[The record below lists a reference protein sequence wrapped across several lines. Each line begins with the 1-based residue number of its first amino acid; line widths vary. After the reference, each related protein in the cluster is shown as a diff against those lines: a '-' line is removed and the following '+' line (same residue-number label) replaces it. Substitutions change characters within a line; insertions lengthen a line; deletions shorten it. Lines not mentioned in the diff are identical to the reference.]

1 MEKKQGFHFITN
13 QEKTLYETISNISK
27 NIDNVYILVGF
38 FYFSGFIK
46 LKEEFKDKN
55 IKILIGLDID
65 SKVGRFIYEYENIK
79 DEKDIKNSEMPSI
92 ASIKDRFYRALIK
105 AFSDTDIFE
114 EKDIEDAFRIFV
126 EKIQNG
132 TLEVRKTKTP
142 NHAKLYIFENNK
154 EHNENGEYPGIVITG
169 SSNLSIYGIKDRFE
183 IDVLTRDPS
192 HYNEAYNIY
201 KKLWDDSIPVASK
214 ENFQEFKEKVLDKI
228 WVDKLPS
235 PYLVFIR
242 VLEEYFSVKRRD
254 DIYYPKDIDKKHALD
269 LKYQKDA
276 ILKAIDILNK
286 HNGVLIAD
294 VVGLGKSV
302 IASAIAY
309 NLNIPTIIIAPPH
322 LKDLWETYIRQY
334 DFRGKVYTTGKI
346 EEAIEDYK
354 NIERQKLVIVDEA
367 HRFRNSETINY
378 AYLWRLCQ
386 GNKVILL
393 TATPFNN
400 TPEDIESLLKL
411 FQIPTR
417 STLKH
422 IQDLNY
428 ELKVLIRKYKDLRK
442 KSKSSQYKEE
452 QIKKETEEISSKIR
466 HIISP
471 ITIRR
476 TRTDLDKI
484 EEYKEDLQSQG
495 ITFPDVKPPE
505 IVPYSFNKLDD
516 LYLNTVKYFADE
528 EFKATRYK
536 TFLYID
542 DKNYKAKKAIEYTS
556 KTEKESLEFIEIS
569 QANLA
574 CLIKRLFVKRFESSF
589 GSFRNTLEDYI
600 NSHNKIKDYYK
611 KGRVPIYKKFNE
623 LPDIEDLEKW
633 EDDEIEEF
641 FKNLE
646 EEKGL
651 IWIDSDKLSKDFID
665 DLENDIKILEK
676 IKYEWEPYLS
686 KPFDYDYKLKEL
698 IKILTQKIQ
707 NKEKVIIFSEFED
720 TVNYLYSNLKYKFKI
735 VSYSS
740 TKADDNLREEIKSNF
755 DASIMDRYKKDDYDI
770 LITTDTLSEG
780 INLHRANN
788 IINYDIPYNPTRVI
802 QRVGRVNRISK
813 NASKNIYIYN
823 FFPTSIGEEHT
834 KIKNISTIKM
844 YMIHALLGED
854 TKYLTKEE
862 EIRSYFYEEYKKYN
876 YNDEES
882 WDVKYRNLLNQ
893 IRRKN
898 PQLIEEANKIPKRTK
913 IKRIKNL
920 ESPEYIVFAKSGNN
934 FIFKKLHKKG
944 NEEAIE
950 NIDDESAI
958 KIFEA
963 QDDEIPYK
971 VSDNFYEKYNRI
983 KQTLYTSKLM
993 VEKDRWEK
1001 EILDKLEF
1009 MNQYKNIFPADT
1021 QKYIEKLNKIVKEY
1035 EMIPKYF
1042 ETAIKEIKI
1051 KDGKT
1056 IDINDLKKLMERLPE
1071 FDLDKI
1077 IKRAY
1082 EIENET
1088 EEIIISEEII

>member
-1 MEKKQGFHFITN
+1 MEQKQGFHFITN

-79 DEKDIKNSEMPSI
+79 DEKEIKNSETPSI
-92 ASIKDRFYRALIK
+92 ASIKDRFYRSLIK

-126 EKIQNG
+126 EKIQKG

-183 IDVLTRDPS
+183 IDVLTRDLS
-192 HYNEAYNIY
+192 HYNEAYDIY

-214 ENFQEFKEKVLDKI
+214 ENFQEFKEKLLDKI
-228 WVDKLPS
+228 WIDKLPF
-235 PYLVFIR
+235 PYSVFLR
-242 VLEEYFSVKRRD
+242 VLEEYFSIKKKN
-254 DIYYPKDIDKKHALD
+254 DIYYPPDIYRYALD

-276 ILKAIDILNK
+276 ILRAIDILNK
-286 HNGVLIAD
+286 HNGVIIAD
-294 VVGLGKSV
+294 VVGLGKSI

-309 NLNIPTIIIAPPH
+309 NLHIPTIIITPPH
-322 LKDLWETYIRQY
+322 LKDLWGTYKRQY
-334 DFRGKVYTTGKI
+334 DFRGEVYTTGKI

-354 NIERQKLVIVDEA
+354 NIERQKLIIIDEA
-367 HRFRNSETINY
+367 HRFRNSDTINY

-386 GNKVILL
+386 GNKVALL

-428 ELKVLIRKYKDLRK
+428 ELRILIQNYKKLRK
-442 KSKSSQYKEE
+442 KSKNSEYKEE

-476 TRTDLDKI
+476 TRTDLEKI
-484 EEYKEDLQSQG
+484 EEYKEDLESQG
-495 ITFPDVKPPE
+495 VIFPKVNPPE
-505 IVPYSFNKLDD
+505 IVPYSFNNLDK
-516 LYLNTVKYFADE
+516 LYLDTVNYFANE
-528 EFKATRYK
+528 IFKSTRYK
-536 TFLYID
+536 VFSYIND
-542 DKNYKAKKAIEYTS
+542 EKYKAQKAIEYTS
-556 KTEKESLEFIEIS
+556 KTEKESLEFIELS

-589 GSFRNTLEDYI
+589 GSFRRTLEDYI

-633 EDDEIEEF
+633 DDDEVEEF

-676 IKYEWEPYLS
+676 IKDDWKTYLS
-686 KPFDYDYKLKEL
+686 KPLDYDYKLKEL
-698 IKILTQKIQ
+698 IKILTEKIQ
-707 NKEKVIIFSEFED
+707 SKEKVIIFSEFED
-720 TVNYLYSNLKYKFKI
+720 TVNYLYNNLENTFRV

-740 TKADDNLREEIKSNF
+740 SKANDNLREEIKTNF
-755 DASIMDRYKKDDYDI
+755 DASVMERYKKDDYDI
-770 LITTDTLSEG
+770 LITTDILSEG

-802 QRVGRVNRISK
+802 QRVGRLNRISK
-813 NASKNIYIYN
+813 NALKNINIYN
-823 FFPTSIGEEHT
+823 FFPTKIGEEHT
-834 KIKNISTIKM
+834 KIKNISTIKI
-844 YMIHALLGED
+844 YMIHSLLGED
-854 TKYLTKEE
+854 TKYLTREE
-862 EIRSYFYEEYKKYN
+862 ELRSYFYKEYKKYN

-893 IRRKN
+893 INKLN
-898 PQLIEEANKIPKRTK
+898 PQVIQEANKIPKRTK

-920 ESPEYIVFAKSGNN
+920 ESPEYIVFAKSGDNL
-934 FIFKKLHKKG
+934 IFKKLHKKG
-944 NEEAIE
+944 SEEVIE
-950 NIDDESAI
+950 NIGDESAI
-958 KIFEA
+958 QIFEA
-963 QDDEIPYK
+963 QEDEIPYK

-993 VEKDRWEK
+993 IEKDRWER
-1001 EILDKLEF
+1001 EILNKLELI
-1009 MNQYKNIFPADT
+1009 NQYKNIFPADI
-1021 QKYIEKLNKIVKEY
+1021 QQYIEKLNKIVKEY

-1051 KDGKT
+1051 KDGKNIN
-1056 IDINDLKKLMERLPE
+1056 IDDVKKLMDRLPE

>member
-1 MEKKQGFHFITN
+1 MEQKQTFHFITN

-27 NIDNVYILVGF
+27 NIDNIYILVGF

-65 SKVGRFIYEYENIK
+65 SKVGKFIYEYENIK
-79 DEKDIKNSEMPSI
+79 DKNLGNQSI
-92 ASIKDRFYRALIK
+92 SSIKEKFYKSLIK

-114 EKDIEDAFRIFV
+114 EKNIEDAFRIFV

-132 TLEVRKTKTP
+132 TLEVRKTKIP
-142 NHAKLYIFENNK
+142 NHAKLYIFQNNK

-214 ENFQEFKEKVLDKI
+214 ENFKEFKEKVLDKI
-228 WVDKLPS
+228 WIDKLPS

-242 VLEEYFSVKRRD
+242 VLEEYFSVKKTNE
-254 DIYYPKDIDKKHALD
+254 IYYPKDIYKYALD

-294 VVGLGKSV
+294 VVGLGKSI
-302 IASAIAY
+302 IASVIAY
-309 NLNIPTIIIAPPH
+309 NLHMPTIIISPPH
-322 LKDLWETYIRQY
+322 LRELWETYIRQY
-334 DFRGKVYTTGKI
+334 NFRGEVYTTGKI
-346 EEAIEDYK
+346 EDAIKDYK
-354 NIERQKLVIVDEA
+354 DIERQKLIIVDEA
-367 HRFRNSETINY
+367 HRFRNNETINY
-378 AYLWRLCQ
+378 AHLWRLCQ

-442 KSKSSQYKEE
+442 KSKSSQYKED

-484 EEYKEDLQSQG
+484 EEYKKDLQSQG
-495 ITFPDVKPPE
+495 VTFPEVKPPE
-505 IVPYSFNKLDD
+505 IVPYSFNKLDN

-536 TFLYID
+536 TFFYIN
-542 DKNYKAKKAIEYTS
+542 DKDYKVKKAVEYTS
-556 KTEKESLEFIEIS
+556 KTEKESLEFIELS
-569 QANLA
+569 QKNLA
-574 CLIKRLFVKRFESSF
+574 QLIKRLFVKRFESSF
-589 GSFRNTLEDYI
+589 GSFEKTLKDYI
-600 NSHNKIKDYYK
+600 ESHIKIKGYYQ
-611 KGRVPIYKKFNE
+611 KGKVPIYKKFNE

-633 EDDEIEEF
+633 EDYEIEEF
-641 FKNLE
+641 FNNL

-651 IWIDSDKLSKDFID
+651 IWIESDKLSKDFID

-676 IKYEWEPYLS
+676 IKDDWKPYLS

-720 TVNYLYSNLKYKFKI
+720 TVNYIYNNLKDKFKV

-740 TKADDNLREEIKSNF
+740 TKADDNLREEIKANF
-755 DASIMDRYKKDDYDI
+755 DASVMDRYKKDNYDI
-770 LITTDTLSEG
+770 LITTDILSEG

-802 QRVGRVNRISK
+802 QRVGRVNRVSK
-813 NASKNIYIYN
+813 NALKNIYIYN

-854 TKYLTKEE
+854 TRYLTKEE

-882 WDVKYRNLLNQ
+882 WDVKYRNLLSQ
-893 IRRKN
+893 IREKN

-920 ESPEYIVFAKSGNN
+920 ESPEYIVFAKSGDN
-934 FIFKKLHKKG
+934 FIFKKLYKKG
-944 NEEAIE
+944 TEEVIE
-950 NIDDESAI
+950 NIDEESAI
-958 KIFEA
+958 KLFEA
-963 QDDEIPYK
+963 QEDETSYK

-983 KQTLYTSKLM
+983 KQTLYTSKLII
-993 VEKDRWEK
+993 EKDRWER
-1001 EILDKLEF
+1001 EILNKLELI
-1009 MNQYKNIFPADT
+1009 NQYKNIFTIDI
-1021 QKYIEKLNKIVKEY
+1021 QQYIEKLNKIVKEY

-1056 IDINDLKKLMERLPE
+1056 IDINDLKRLMERLPE

>member
-1 MEKKQGFHFITN
+1 MEQKQTFHFITN

-65 SKVGRFIYEYENIK
+65 SKVGKFIYEYENIK
-79 DEKDIKNSEMPSI
+79 DKNLGSQSI
-92 ASIKDRFYRALIK
+92 SSIKEKFYKSLIK
-105 AFSDTDIFE
+105 AFNDTDIFE
-114 EKDIEDAFRIFV
+114 EKNIEDAFRIFV
-126 EKIQNG
+126 EKVQNG
-132 TLEVRKTKTP
+132 TLEVRKTKIQ

-154 EHNENGEYPGIVITG
+154 EHDENGEYPGIVITG

-201 KKLWDDSIPVASK
+201 KKLWDVSIPVVSK

-242 VLEEYFSVKRRD
+242 VLEEYFSVKKTNE
-254 DIYYPKDIDKKHALD
+254 IYYPKDIYKYALD

-294 VVGLGKSV
+294 VVGLGKSI
-302 IASAIAY
+302 IASVIAY
-309 NLNIPTIIIAPPH
+309 NLHMPTIIISPPH
-322 LKDLWETYIRQY
+322 LRELWETYIRQY
-334 DFRGKVYTTGKI
+334 NFGGEVYTTGKI
-346 EEAIEDYK
+346 EDAIKDYK
-354 NIERQKLVIVDEA
+354 DIERQKLIIVDEA
-367 HRFRNSETINY
+367 HRFRNNETINY
-378 AYLWRLCQ
+378 AHLWRLCQ

-400 TPEDIESLLKL
+400 TPEDIEFLLKL

-442 KSKSSQYKEE
+442 KSKSSQYKED

-484 EEYKEDLQSQG
+484 EEYKKDLQSQG
-495 ITFPDVKPPE
+495 VTFSEVTPPE
-505 IVPYSFNKLDD
+505 IVSYSFNKLDD

-536 TFLYID
+536 TFFYIN
-542 DKNYKAKKAIEYTS
+542 DKDYKVKKAVEYTS
-556 KTEKESLEFIEIS
+556 KTEKEALGFIELS
-569 QANLA
+569 QKNLA
-574 CLIKRLFVKRFESSF
+574 QLIKRLFVKRFESSF
-589 GSFRNTLEDYI
+589 GSFEKTLKDYI
-600 NSHNKIKDYYK
+600 ESHIKIKGYYQ
-611 KGRVPIYKKFNE
+611 KGKVPIYKKFNE
-623 LPDIEDLEKW
+623 FPDIEDLEKW
-633 EDDEIEEF
+633 ENYEIEEF
-641 FKNLE
+641 FNNLK
-646 EEKGL
+646 EKGL

-665 DLENDIKILEK
+665 DLENDIKVLEK
-676 IKYEWEPYLS
+676 IKDDWKPYLS

-720 TVNYLYSNLKYKFKI
+720 TVNYLYNNLKDKFKL

-740 TKADDNLREEIKSNF
+740 TKADDNLREEIKANF
-755 DASIMDRYKKDDYDI
+755 DASVMDRYKKDDYDI
-770 LITTDTLSEG
+770 LITTDILSEG

-802 QRVGRVNRISK
+802 QRVGRVNRVSK
-813 NASKNIYIYN
+813 NALKNIYIYN

-854 TKYLTKEE
+854 TRYLTKEE

-882 WDVKYRNLLNQ
+882 WDVKYRNLLSQ
-893 IRRKN
+893 IREKN
-898 PQLIEEANKIPKRTK
+898 LQLIEEANKIPKRTK

-920 ESPEYIVFAKSGNN
+920 ESPEYIVFAKSGDN
-934 FIFKKLHKKG
+934 FIFKKLYKKG
-944 NEEAIE
+944 TEEVIE
-950 NIDDESAI
+950 NIDEESAI
-958 KIFEA
+958 KLFET
-963 QDDEIPYK
+963 QEDETSYK

-983 KQTLYTSKLM
+983 KQTLYTSKLII
-993 VEKDRWEK
+993 EKNRWER
-1001 EILDKLEF
+1001 EILKKLELI
-1009 MNQYKNIFPADT
+1009 NQYKNIFPLDI
-1021 QKYIEKLNKIVKEY
+1021 QQYIEKLNKIVKEY

-1077 IKRAY
+1077 IRRAY

>member
-1 MEKKQGFHFITN
+1 MGQKQGFHFITN
-13 QEKTLYETISNISK
+13 QEKTLYETISNVSK
-27 NIDNVYILVGF
+27 NIENVYILVGF

-46 LKEEFKDKN
+46 LKEELKDKN

-65 SKVGRFIYEYENIK
+65 SKVGKFIYEYENI
-79 DEKDIKNSEMPSI
+79 IAQKNSDSSIAPSI
-92 ASIKDRFYRALIK
+92 SSIKESFYRALTK

-114 EKDIEDAFRIFV
+114 GKDIEDAFRIFV

-201 KKLWDDSIPVASK
+201 KNLWDDSICVASK
-214 ENFQEFKEKVLDKI
+214 ENFQEFKERVLDKI
-228 WVDKLPS
+228 WIDKLPS

-242 VLEEYFSVKRRD
+242 VLEEYFSVKRRN
-254 DIYYPKDIDKKHALD
+254 DIDYPKDIYKYALD

-276 ILKAIDILNK
+276 ILRAIDILNK
-286 HNGVLIAD
+286 HNGVMIAD

-309 NLNIPTIIIAPPH
+309 NLHIPTIIIAPPH
-322 LKDLWETYIRQY
+322 LKELWETYIRQY
-334 DFRGKVYTTGKI
+334 DFRGEVYTTGKI
-346 EEAIEDYK
+346 EDAIKDYK
-354 NIERQKLVIVDEA
+354 DIERQKLIIVDEA
-367 HRFRNSETINY
+367 HRFRNNETINY
-378 AYLWRLCQ
+378 AHLWRLCQ

-452 QIKKETEEISSKIR
+452 EMKKETGDISSKIR

-536 TFLYID
+536 TFFYIN
-542 DKNYKAKKAIEYTS
+542 DKDYKVKKAVEYTS
-556 KTEKESLEFIEIS
+556 KTEKESLKFIELS
-569 QANLA
+569 QKNLSQ
-574 CLIKRLFVKRFESSF
+574 LIKRLFVKRFESSF

-600 NSHNKIKDYYK
+600 NSHNKIKDYYQ

-623 LPDIEDLEKW
+623 LPDMDDLEKW

-651 IWIDSDKLSKDFID
+651 IWIDSDKLSKDFIN
-665 DLENDIKILEK
+665 DLENDIKVLEK
-676 IKYEWEPYLS
+676 IKDDWKKYLS
-686 KPFDYDYKLKEL
+686 NPIDYDYKLKKL
-698 IKILTQKIQ
+698 IQILSEKIN

-720 TVNYLYSNLKYKFKI
+720 TVNYLYDNLKEKFKI

-755 DASIMDRYKKDDYDI
+755 DASVMDRDKKDNYDI
-770 LITTDTLSEG
+770 LITTDILSEG

-813 NASKNIYIYN
+813 NASKNIYIHN

-854 TKYLTKEE
+854 TRYLTKEE
-862 EIRSYFYEEYKKYN
+862 ELRSYFYKEYKKYN

-893 IRRKN
+893 ISKKN

-920 ESPEYIVFAKSGNN
+920 ESPQYIVFAKSGDN
-934 FIFKKLHKKG
+934 FIFKKLHKKV
-944 NEEAIE
+944 NEEVIE

-963 QDDEIPYK
+963 QENENSYN
-971 VSDNFYEKYNRI
+971 VSDNFYEKYNKI
-983 KQTLYTSKLM
+983 KKALYTYNLM
-993 VEKDRWEK
+993 LERDRWER
-1001 EILDKLEF
+1001 EILNKLELI
-1009 MNQYKNIFPADT
+1009 NQYKNIFSSDI
-1021 QKYIEKLNKIVKEY
+1021 QQYIEKLNKIVKEY
-1035 EMIPKYF
+1035 EMVPKYF

-1051 KDGKT
+1051 KDSKT

-1088 EEIIISEEII
+1088 EEIIISEEIE